1 MSIQELRTTVTGD
14 DLAQAKTSLRIDPDD
29 TFDDVLIRMLIKTAR
44 QDIINQVGDKI
55 DDFFDNNDVFTM
67 AVLVEVGH
75 LYNHRDSTSTQEEFE
90 VPMVQY
96 SLINSLKDEYRYR
109 MWLKDHPD
117 QDADEVA
124 DDSAAGS
131 DQNGQKGSEDNG

>member
-1 MSIQELRTTVTGD
+1 MSIQELKETVTSE

-29 TFDDVLIRMLIKTAR
+29 TFDDVLVRMLVKTAR
-44 QDIINQVGDKI
+44 RDIINQVGEQI
-55 DDFFDNNDVFTM
+55 DDFFDNNDVFTA

-117 QDADEVA
+117 QDAGKAA
-124 DDSAAGS
+124 DDSAADSGQ
-131 DQNGQKGSEDNG
+131 DDQKGSEDNG

>member
-1 MSIQELRTTVTGD
+1 MSIQELKETVTSE

-29 TFDDVLIRMLIKTAR
+29 TFDDVLVRMLVKTAR
-44 QDIINQVGDKI
+44 RDIINQVGEQI
-55 DDFFDNNDVFTM
+55 DDFFDNNDVFTA

-117 QDADEVA
+117 QDADKA
-124 DDSAAGS
+124 ANDSAADS
-131 DQNGQKGSEDNG
+131 DQDDQKGSEDNG

>member
-1 MSIQELRTTVTGD
+1 MSIQELKETVTSE

-29 TFDDVLIRMLIKTAR
+29 TFDDVLVRMLVKTAR
-44 QDIINQVGDKI
+44 RDIINQVGEQI
-55 DDFFDNNDVFTM
+55 DDFFDNNDVFTA

-96 SLINSLKDEYRYR
+96 SLINSLKDEYRYQ

-117 QDADEVA
+117 QDADKA
-124 DDSAAGS
+124 ANDSAADS
-131 DQNGQKGSEDNG
+131 DQDDQKGSEDNG